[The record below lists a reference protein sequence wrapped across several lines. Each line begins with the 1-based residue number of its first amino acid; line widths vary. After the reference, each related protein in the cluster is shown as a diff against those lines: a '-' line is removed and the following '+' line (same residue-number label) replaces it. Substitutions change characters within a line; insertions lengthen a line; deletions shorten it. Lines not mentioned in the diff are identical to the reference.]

1 MNGFKS
7 RNEVERIKEQ
17 YPVGTRI
24 ELISMDDPYTPV
36 ESGMMGTVVIVDG
49 AGTLHMK
56 WENGRTLGIVP
67 GEDQFRVISKPA
79 EETMESDQN
88 QGMGG
93 LNL

>member
-7 RNEVERIKEQ
+7 RNEVERIREQ

-56 WENGRTLGIVP
+56 WDNGRTLGIVP

>member
-56 WENGRTLGIVP
+56 WDNGRTLGIVP